1 MMADRA
7 MIPEIEHYELDGI
20 PLFYL
25 PTAGETILTL
35 MFRVGRADEPV
46 IHGVMTHIAEHLIL
60 TAISDALDHS
70 NGTTEPYRVTFM
82 KRGNPAEVTRFL
94 KDVCDAIAKP
104 PMYRL
109 YEEARVLL
117 TPGGR
122 DAIGLID
129 RVAPREVTV
138 PAIQ

>member
-1 MMADRA
+1 
-7 MIPEIEHYELDGI
+7 
-20 PLFYL
+20 
-25 PTAGETILTL
+25 
-35 MFRVGRADEPV
+35 
-46 IHGVMTHIAEHLIL
+46 MTHIAEHLIL